1 VLGATLSLTDT
12 VVAWLNVTMVT
23 ASIIVNW
30 YAFYKAIPGLR
41 MVHAAIAVLS
51 TFYVL
56 GYIWLLSF
64 VHDVAT
70 WSSVMRGLSI
80 LAWSIVWIAPALQS
94 IKIWRSMRTAVLREV
109 SEACER

>member
-1 VLGATLSLTDT
+1 MLGATLSLTDT

-30 YAFYKAIPGLR
+30 YAFYKGIPGLR
-41 MVHAAIAVLS
+41 MVHAAIAMLS

-64 VHDVAT
+64 VHDVST
-70 WSSVMRGLSI
+70 WSSAMRGLSV
-80 LAWSIVWIAPALQS
+80 LAWLIVWIAPALQS
-94 IKIWRSMRTAVLREV
+94 IKIWRNMRTAVLREV

>member
-1 VLGATLSLTDT
+1 MLGATLSLTDT

-30 YAFYKAIPGLR
+30 YAFYKGIPGLR
-41 MVHAAIAVLS
+41 MVHAATAVLS

-64 VHDVAT
+64 VHDVST
-70 WSSVMRGLSI
+70 WSSAMRGLSV
-80 LAWSIVWIAPALQS
+80 LAWLIVWIAPALQS
-94 IKIWRSMRTAVLREV
+94 IKIWRNMRTAVLREV